1 MELEFSQLDNGV
13 RLIKLTGMLDVTGV
27 NGIDRQFIQHCE
39 GDGVFVLVDM
49 TRVTYLSSIGI
60 PLLINSAKGVAAR
73 GGRLAFV
80 NPQMNVKAVMEM
92 TGVSHMIRVYPD
104 VETGKSR
111 VMNA

>member
-1 MELEFSQLDNGV
+1 MKLEFSQFENGV
-13 RLIKLTGMLDVTGV
+13 RLIKLTGMLDIEGV
-27 NGIDRQFIQHCE
+27 NGIDRQFIQHCA

-49 TRVTYLSSIGI
+49 ARVTYLSSIGI
-60 PLLINSAKGVAAR
+60 PLLINAAKGVAAR

-80 NPQMNVKAVMEM
+80 SPQMNVKSVLDL

-111 VMNA
+111 VMTA